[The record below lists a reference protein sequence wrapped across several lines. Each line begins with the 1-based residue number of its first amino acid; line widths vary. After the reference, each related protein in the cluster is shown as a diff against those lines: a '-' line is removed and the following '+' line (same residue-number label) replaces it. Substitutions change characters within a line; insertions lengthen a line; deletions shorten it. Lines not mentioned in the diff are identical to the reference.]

1 MGCRPEFMMASLKS
15 QSIAATASS
24 ADPSHAHV
32 ATTWPSE
39 QAETVEPVRVASGGL
54 ALSVLAIIAF
64 IFALQWARDFFIP
77 LVFGILVAYT
87 LNPLVGWLERIR
99 VPRMLG
105 ASLVMLAIVGGTA
118 GVATSV
124 YNEAQSIIDELPF
137 AAYKFTNAVKR
148 MDDGQAGPLTKL
160 RNFAEALK
168 KAASPA
174 DPPPAES
181 SSGASPS
188 PPASPAPAVVM
199 KPSEFNLSDWLLA
212 GSMGVA
218 AFAGKLI
225 MVLFLVFFALL
236 SGNTFKRKLVKMT
249 GPSLS
254 NKKITVQILDDI
266 NRSIQGYMFML
277 LTTNVILGVVTWLAL
292 HAIGL
297 DNPGAWAV
305 AAALLHVIPYFG
317 SAIAAAAI
325 GFAAFLQFESFSMLF
340 LAVAVVLGVA
350 TLVGTLITTW
360 MTGRIAKMN
369 ATAVFVALLFGGW
382 LWGVWGMLLC
392 VPIVVVVKVVSEH
405 IEGMQSLAELLGE

>member
-1 MGCRPEFMMASLKS
+1 MASLKS
-15 QSIAATASS
+15 QSTAATAPS

-32 ATTWPSE
+32 APTWPSE
-39 QAETVEPVRVASGGL
+39 QAESVEPVRVASGGL

-87 LNPLVGWLERIR
+87 LNPLVEWLERIR

-174 DPPPAES
+174 DTSPAES

-188 PPASPAPAVVM
+188 PPASSAPAVVM

-340 LAVAVVLGVA
+340 LAAAVVLGVA

>member
-1 MGCRPEFMMASLKS
+1 MASLKS

-87 LNPLVGWLERIR
+87 LNPLVEWLERIR

-137 AAYKFTNAVKR
+137 AAYKFTNAIKR

-340 LAVAVVLGVA
+340 LAAAVVLGVA